1 MFKFGLFLM
10 LVLAC
15 ASHKSHAEPQGKSN
29 LNLAVTLYQQGL
41 YDSSLHQ
48 LETLALEIQWKHR
61 DSLCIIQY
69 LGMASAKLGMDS
81 TATVYFS
88 KLLELDSLFQ
98 FPKNEDT
105 HILSNF
111 QKAQEMLVVQQNAV
125 PLLEPEPIEPI
136 EPLGPIEPIQT
147 LAPIAPLT
155 SVTQS
160 KELSPD
166 STFRS
171 DVLIT
176 RASKTGK
183 IGLAYGALPL
193 GSGWIVKKRVKTGL
207 GLGALQA
214 TGLFLSGYASYMQ
227 SRGQGDGFGVRDERE
242 RATMEKWQWTQR
254 IALSTALG
262 AYIFSLIA
270 SVGE

>member
-29 LNLAVTLYQQGL
+29 LNLAITLYQQGL

-48 LETLALEIQWKHR
+48 LETLARESQSKRR
-61 DSLCIIQY
+61 DSICIVQY
-69 LGMASAKLGMDS
+69 LGMASAILGMDS

-105 HILSNF
+105 RILSNF
-111 QKAQEMLVVQQNAV
+111 QKAQEMLVVHQDAV
-125 PLLEPEPIEPI
+125 PLLEPI
-136 EPLGPIEPIQT
+136 EPLGPIEPKQK
-147 LAPIAPLT
+147 LAPIAALT
-155 SVTQS
+155 SVTQP

-166 STFRS
+166 SSIRS

-176 RASKTGK
+176 RVSKTGK
-183 IGLAYGALPL
+183 IGLTYGAWPL
-193 GSGWIVKKRVKTGL
+193 GAGWIVKKQVRPGL

-214 TGLFLSGYASYMQ
+214 TGLALSVYASFIQ

-242 RATMEKWQWTQR
+242 RVTMEKWQWTQR

-270 SVGE
+270 SVGD

>member
-48 LETLALEIQWKHR
+48 LETLARESQSKRR
-61 DSLCIIQY
+61 DSICIVQY

-88 KLLELDSLFQ
+88 KLLGLDSLFQ
-98 FPKNEDT
+98 FPKNEDIR
-105 HILSNF
+105 ILSNF
-111 QKAQEMLVVQQNAV
+111 QKAQEMLVVQQDAV
-125 PLLEPEPIEPI
+125 PLLEPIEA
-136 EPLGPIEPIQT
+136 LGPIEPLRT
-147 LAPIAPLT
+147 LTPIAPLT
-155 SVTQS
+155 SATQS

-166 STFRS
+166 SSIRS
-171 DVLIT
+171 DVLIPRT
-176 RASKTGK
+176 RETDK
-183 IGLAYGALPL
+183 IGLTYGAWPL
-193 GSGWIVKKRVKTGL
+193 GAGWIVKKRIRPGL
-207 GLGALQA
+207 GLGAVQV
-214 TGLFLSGYASYMQ
+214 TGLLLSAYASYMQ
-227 SRGQGDGFGVRDERE
+227 SREQGDAFGVRDERE
-242 RATMEKWQWTQR
+242 RVTLEKWQWTQR

-270 SVGE
+270 SVGD